1 MSFWLRNLM
10 DRYEQLSV
18 RERLLVLAALLA
30 VILVIWDGVF
40 MGPRE
45 RERKQRGAQV
55 QGLAAEVSGLEQS
68 IEAISAQGVID
79 PNEATR
85 KDIEKLRKEIP
96 ELDAQLAGATSG
108 LIDPKE
114 MSRVLE
120 QLLARTSRLQLRA
133 LRTLPPAA
141 VVAPA
146 STQAADA
153 AAGVIEK
160 DLRSPALA
168 LGAAPVQAGAAQIY
182 KHGLELEL
190 TGTYLD
196 ILRFL
201 QALESLQWRFFWDRI
216 EFSVEEHPRA
226 RVKLTL
232 YTLSLQEGWIG
243 V

>member
-30 VILVIWDGVF
+30 VILVIWDGVL
-40 MGPRE
+40 MGPSE

-108 LIDPKE
+108 LIDPRE
-114 MSRVLE
+114 MTRVLE

-146 STQAADA
+146 STPAADA
-153 AAGVIEK
+153 A
-160 DLRSPALA
+160 
-168 LGAAPVQAGAAQIY
+168 AAPVQAGAAQIY